1 MFLKFQS
8 VKSRLSITALACVE
22 YRCSMLLIRI
32 YLFIYLFYYF
42 ATQNTTKKTN
52 IIKNVINR

>member
-22 YRCSMLLIRI
+22 YRCSI
-32 YLFIYLFYYF
+32 YVADPHLFIYLFILLFCHTEYYSK
-42 ATQNTTKKTN
+42 NKYNKKRN
-52 IIKNVINR
+52 K